1 MVERDRPKYGEQWP
15 GGRFGEVIGPSGKR
29 CYSKDR
35 CAQILGRS
43 GRTIQSLVAAGRL
56 EKDPVPSGSGRQVFI
71 FADGFEERGKWPP
84 SQITADSTGNDAWH
98 ELAIRQGHDLE
109 LARSNLTAALATASG
124 LEHQVA
130 ELTAK
135 IHSLEADERD
145 LRSAISS
152 LGAVMGRSSN
162 AHDR

>member
-1 MVERDRPKYGEQWP
+1 
-15 GGRFGEVIGPSGKR
+15 
-29 CYSKDR
+29 
-35 CAQILGRS
+35 
-43 GRTIQSLVAAGRL
+43 L

-71 FADGFEERGKWPP
+71 FADGFEALAEERGKWPP